1 MFKRKIV
8 KIAFVLAC
16 IMTLIMPYTT
26 TVLAAVLTHSDETA
40 ELQVYVVHEGGA
52 ESSGTLNADQ
62 SEYYDIS
69 PYGYSVG
76 GTRVYKITTAN
87 SDNPYENM
95 FYCLEANKS
104 FPGVTNTG
112 NTSLVYENIANLKDS
127 TDVNVKGLHLST
139 SFADDAEK
147 WNANY
152 KALIWLIDNMY
163 LEKQAPEQKDDYLA
177 KAFANYENHNLEMV
191 KAFLTDDDIDVVQQY
206 AMWYFTNNDTDKF
219 NVESLP
225 VVELMKIN
233 MDTTI
238 DEGTY
243 NDLTGYTYRQDM
255 ASHLYSY
262 LIESAKKAETTTV
275 TYPSLITEFEN
286 VVVPEK
292 EDYYGVGPFKVI
304 AGTAA
309 ATEYEIK
316 LLDQDGNAINSED
329 YEILISGEEA
339 FTEDSLNTIFG
350 KEFFVYIPKINK
362 TITKVNLELS
372 YSDYETEASL
382 WENDTTND
390 SGEEVYQPVTLV
402 TRKIT
407 PHKVNKIY
415 DIDRRTEDLA
425 LRKYIIKV
433 NDETVNRV
441 PTVDVTGLK
450 NGTSTTAVYK
460 HAKNPVK
467 VSNGDTVV
475 YEIRVYNE
483 ADIDAK
489 GTVIVD
495 ALPKGLELVE
505 DSEIN
510 NTYGWTKMAE
520 GNNVVMYTT
529 EYLKDTTI
537 EAFDKANDETL
548 DSAYVQIEC
557 KVSDAAKASS
567 VLTNIAE
574 IRTDDIDD
582 RDSTPDNND
591 YTKNDYDASG
601 YTGDNDNKED
611 LTDSDY
617 FYKGR
622 EDDDDFEKV
631 EVEGKTFDLSLQK
644 FITKINKMA
653 PATSREPVVD
663 VTNLKNGTSTD
674 AKYTT
679 AKTPLVVEKGDIIT
693 YTIRVYNE
701 GELAGYAEEVADYI
715 PEGLGFLVGH
725 TTNVAN
731 YWAIPENSKTVKLN
745 TIDNAVKNVSID
757 DFNDIESLQDVD
769 VVVGKAKLVS
779 TKLKSSATD
788 TKNLIDGFDKKSD
801 TELAY
806 KDIQVVCVVLT
817 EEATNNN
824 FRNIAEVNKDSDK
837 NREEVTDIDSNPDTV
852 NPDNY
857 PGDDQNQDDND
868 YENLTTDPK
877 EFDLSLQK
885 FISGVNDQ
893 AVTNREPKVTVSN
906 GKIVY
911 SKQTGANDPLHVVN
925 NDVVIY
931 TIRVYNEGDIAGYAS
946 EISDNLPK
954 GLEYI
959 KNHSINEKYGW
970 KLYDKNGN
978 VTTDLTQAVSVK
990 TDYLSKEKSEARNE
1004 DCLLDPFNPDSSK
1017 GPDYR
1022 DVKIAFK
1029 VVENLAKGTAERTI
1043 RNIAEITDDEDE
1055 NGNPI
1060 DDVDSTPNNNKDGED
1075 DIDDEKV
1082 YVKYFDL
1089 SLQKDLVKI
1098 IITENGTTREIP
1110 VSSTDGLQKV
1120 EIHRK
1125 RVKTTTVK
1133 FVYNITVKN
1142 EGEIAGY
1149 ATEIKDYIPQGLE
1162 FIADENKQW
1171 TKVSDNVITT
1181 NALANTKLEPG
1192 QTASV
1197 QVVLKWVND
1206 ENNLGSKINVAEIS
1220 ADKND
1225 SNTPDID
1232 SKPNN
1237 NIKGEDDIDDA
1248 EVILTISTG
1257 SAPTYIGLTF
1267 TVLAIMGTGIA
1278 LIKKYVLI

>member
-1 MFKRKIV
+1 
-8 KIAFVLAC
+8 
-16 IMTLIMPYTT
+16 
-26 TVLAAVLTHSDETA
+26 
-40 ELQVYVVHEGGA
+40 
-52 ESSGTLNADQ
+52 
-62 SEYYDIS
+62 
-69 PYGYSVG
+69 
-76 GTRVYKITTAN
+76 
-87 SDNPYENM
+87 
-95 FYCLEANKS
+95 
-104 FPGVTNTG
+104 
-112 NTSLVYENIANLKDS
+112 
-127 TDVNVKGLHLST
+127 
-139 SFADDAEK
+139 
-147 WNANY
+147 
-152 KALIWLIDNMY
+152 
-163 LEKQAPEQKDDYLA
+163 
-177 KAFANYENHNLEMV
+177 
-191 KAFLTDDDIDVVQQY
+191 
-206 AMWYFTNNDTDKF
+206 
-219 NVESLP
+219 
-225 VVELMKIN
+225 
-233 MDTTI
+233 
-238 DEGTY
+238 
-243 NDLTGYTYRQDM
+243 
-255 ASHLYSY
+255 
-262 LIESAKKAETTTV
+262 
-275 TYPSLITEFEN
+275 
-286 VVVPEK
+286 
-292 EDYYGVGPFKVI
+292 
-304 AGTAA
+304 
-309 ATEYEIK
+309 
-316 LLDQDGNAINSED
+316 
-329 YEILISGEEA
+329 
-339 FTEDSLNTIFG
+339 
-350 KEFFVYIPKINK
+350 
-362 TITKVNLELS
+362 
-372 YSDYETEASL
+372 
-382 WENDTTND
+382 
-390 SGEEVYQPVTLV
+390 
-402 TRKIT
+402 
-407 PHKVNKIY
+407 
-415 DIDRRTEDLA
+415 
-425 LRKYIIKV
+425 
-433 NDETVNRV
+433 
-441 PTVDVTGLK
+441 
-450 NGTSTTAVYK
+450 
-460 HAKNPVK
+460 
-467 VSNGDTVV
+467 
-475 YEIRVYNE
+475 
-483 ADIDAK
+483 
-489 GTVIVD
+489 
-495 ALPKGLELVE
+495 
-505 DSEIN
+505 
-510 NTYGWTKMAE
+510 
-520 GNNVVMYTT
+520 
-529 EYLKDTTI
+529 
-537 EAFDKANDETL
+537 
-548 DSAYVQIEC
+548 
-557 KVSDAAKASS
+557 
-567 VLTNIAE
+567 
-574 IRTDDIDD
+574 
-582 RDSTPDNND
+582 
-591 YTKNDYDASG
+591 
-601 YTGDNDNKED
+601 
-611 LTDSDY
+611 
-617 FYKGR
+617 
-622 EDDDDFEKV
+622 
-631 EVEGKTFDLSLQK
+631 
-644 FITKINKMA
+644 MA

-725 TTNVAN
+725 TTNVDN

-1055 NGNPI
+1055 NGNSI